1 MDRLALPLADHRQV
15 DGSVL
20 SLRVVRIVENTVAR
34 TRRSNDSPAKSV
46 ALLKF
51 DHDVGNRYGAAAAQA
66 DPSDTLVIA
75 EHIGGNR
82 ALVVDL
88 AEDEMDF
95 AEAASAAAAAIP
107 ILVSRP
113 YDGAK
118 HSLSLAHP
126 DADIVR

>member
-1 MDRLALPLADHRQV
+1 MDRLGLPPTTAGH
-15 DGSVL
+15 GSVL
-20 SLRVVRIVENTVAR
+20 SLRVVRIAANTVAR
-34 TRRSNDSPAKSV
+34 FRRSNDSPAKSV
-46 ALLKF
+46 ALLEF
-51 DHDVGNRYGAAAAQA
+51 DHDVGNRYGAAAQA
-66 DPSDTLVIA
+66 DPFDTLVIA

-118 HSLSLAHP
+118 QSLSFTHP
-126 DADIVR
+126 YADIVR